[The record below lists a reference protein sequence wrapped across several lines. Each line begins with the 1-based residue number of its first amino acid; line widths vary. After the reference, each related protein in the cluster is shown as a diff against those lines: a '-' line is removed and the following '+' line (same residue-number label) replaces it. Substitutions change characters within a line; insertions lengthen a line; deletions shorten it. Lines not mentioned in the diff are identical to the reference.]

1 MGCDKLLSRDGR
13 ETVNVSEQVDFGK
26 KNPLQLFFSVLL

>member
-13 ETVNVSEQVDFGK
+13 ETVNVSEQVEFGK
-26 KNPLQLFFSVLL
+26 KNPLQLFSVLL